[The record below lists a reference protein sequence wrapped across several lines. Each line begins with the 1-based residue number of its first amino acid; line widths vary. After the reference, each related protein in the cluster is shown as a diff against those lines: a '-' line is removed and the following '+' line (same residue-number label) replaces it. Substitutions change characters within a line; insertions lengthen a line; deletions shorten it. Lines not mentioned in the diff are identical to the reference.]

1 MTRRSSWTPR
11 LILTALTALMC
22 CSALAIAGCGSS
34 SKSSSKTATTTSTPT
49 TGATTASTTS
59 TSTTAAT
66 TASTTT
72 SPATKTG
79 TGTTSSLSS
88 TSDAAYGEFVLAQ
101 NATFQAAA
109 TKYQTANKMGSLSVL
124 SSSSAVFGTAAAK
137 FAKALGSRP
146 VPSKI
151 AAPIGTL
158 TSALRSLAS
167 DLDKISTDAKH
178 NDVAAL
184 KTDSADVQSI
194 LPKLEQAES
203 QLSAEAK

>member
-11 LILTALTALMC
+11 LIRIALTALLC
-22 CSALAIAGCGSS
+22 CSALAIAGCGAS
-34 SKSSSKTATTTSTPT
+34 SKSSSKTAKTAKTTSTPT
-49 TGATTASTTS
+49 SAATTASTTS
-59 TSTTAAT
+59 TSTTA
-66 TASTTT
+66 TTT
-72 SPATKTG
+72 GSTSTKTG

-109 TKYQTANKMGSLSVL
+109 AKYQTANKTGSLSAL
-124 SSSSAVFGTAAAK
+124 SSSSTVFGTAAAK
-137 FAKALGSRP
+137 FATALGSRP

-158 TSALRSLAS
+158 TSALRSLAG